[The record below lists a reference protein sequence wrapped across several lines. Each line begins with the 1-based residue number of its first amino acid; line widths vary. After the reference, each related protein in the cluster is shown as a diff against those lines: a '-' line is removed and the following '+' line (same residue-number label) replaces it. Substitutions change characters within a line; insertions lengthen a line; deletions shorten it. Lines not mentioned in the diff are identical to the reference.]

1 MLLKIL
7 LITGTKS
14 NMKINKSLEK
24 VDPKWFWL
32 VKISMDKLMANMVE
46 MA

>member
-1 MLLKIL
+1 M
-7 LITGTKS
+7 ITGTES

-32 VKISMDKLMANMVE
+32 FKISMDKLAATLVE